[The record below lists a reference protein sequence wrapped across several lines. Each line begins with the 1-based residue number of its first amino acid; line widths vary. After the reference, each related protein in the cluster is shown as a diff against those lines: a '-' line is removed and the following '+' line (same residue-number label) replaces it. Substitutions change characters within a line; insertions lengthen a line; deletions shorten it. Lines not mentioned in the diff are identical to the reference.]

1 MQYTLKHIAEMLA
14 KNLGQLEKGELKFE
28 DVHSLTEQS
37 RELYEGLIA
46 LRYAIAEKGL
56 KPNDNPPFRIHPG
69 QTSLIDAIDEVVAET
84 NQKNDLFSSMLLDQ
98 TEEEE
103 EESEGEGESEARG
116 AHVHPEELERDA
128 SLRPENQPAEENNPD
143 SEPTPD
149 VPEVMIQPVGDV
161 EEIEEEKELEGEI
174 EGELESEGE
183 SEVRGAHVHPE
194 ESEEEIEEE
203 ANVSVAPVHPSE
215 KSEPDPNDDSLAAKL
230 SRSPI
235 EDLRK
240 AIGLNQKFQ
249 FIRELFDG
257 DASSYD
263 AFVDGVNGSNSLE
276 EAMSLVNDQVPQ
288 LASKEEGDE
297 VVEVFMDLIE
307 RRFL

>member
-14 KNLGQLEKGELKFE
+14 KNLGRLEKGELKFE

-56 KPNDNPPFRIHPG
+56 KPHDNTPFRIHPG

-84 NQKNDLFSSMLLDQ
+84 NQKNDLFSSMLFDQ
-98 TEEEE
+98 TEKEKEKQKEEE
-103 EESEGEGESEARG
+103 LKSEGESERDASLRPEDVPVDENNADAESTPEVHEVMIQPVG
-116 AHVHPEELERDA
+116 AVEEIEEELEEEIEGELERDA
-128 SLRPENQPAEENNPD
+128 SLRPEDEAEE
-143 SEPTPD
+143 
-149 VPEVMIQPVGDV
+149 
-161 EEIEEEKELEGEI
+161 
-174 EGELESEGE
+174 
-183 SEVRGAHVHPE
+183 GAHVHPE
-194 ESEEEIEEE
+194 EI
-203 ANVSVAPVHPSE
+203 
-215 KSEPDPNDDSLAAKL
+215 SEPDPNDGSLAAKL

-235 EDLRK
+235 DDLRK

-257 DASSYD
+257 EASSYD
-263 AFVDGVNGSNSLE
+263 AFIDGVNGSNSLE

-288 LASKEEGDE
+288 LTSKEEGDE